1 MAGSCGQL
9 SQRGPAGE
17 VAVNL
22 NEHHGRP
29 APSGW
34 SRTQELL
41 ALPMQAERLP
51 FSVRVVRSEADLH
64 KAVHV
69 RHSAY
74 ARHVPAFAE
83 SLRAPESYDT
93 MDGTVVLLAESK
105 LDGTP
110 LGTMRIQTN
119 AFAPLP
125 LEHSLTLPPR
135 MRHSPL
141 AEATRLGVGEPAQ
154 GRAVKTVLFKAFFL
168 YCQQQ
173 GIDWMVITART
184 PIDRQYER
192 LLFTDVD
199 PALGYVPLA
208 HVGNLPHRIMCLE
221 VSGAEQHWAELQH
234 PLFQFVFRT
243 DHVDIDLGQAPAR
256 NALKTH
262 ALAARLPRMQM

>member
-1 MAGSCGQL
+1 
-9 SQRGPAGE
+9 
-17 VAVNL
+17 VNL
-22 NEHHGRP
+22 NEHHGRL

-41 ALPMQAERLP
+41 ALPTQTERLP

-69 RHSAY
+69 RHNAY

-83 SLRAPESYDT
+83 SLRQPESYDT

-110 LGTMRIQTN
+110 LGSMRIQTN
-119 AFAPLP
+119 ALAPLP
-125 LEHSLTLPPR
+125 LEHSLTLPVR
-135 MRHSPL
+135 MRHSTL
-141 AEATRLGVGEPAQ
+141 AEATRLGIGEPAQ

-168 YCQQQ
+168 YCQQL
-173 GIDWMVITART
+173 GIDWMVITARA

-192 LLFTDVD
+192 LLFKDVD
-199 PALGYVPLA
+199 PLLGYVPLA

-234 PLFQFVFRT
+234 PLFEFVFRT
-243 DHVDIDLGQAPAR
+243 HHVDIDLAPAPAR
-256 NALKTH
+256 GGRGAD
-262 ALAARLPRMQM
+262 ASYQPLPRLHM